1 MIPLRDTAKSRTVPV
16 LVLLL
21 IFLNAFVFVIELTL
35 GDRIGTF
42 FMEAGFV
49 PGKFFSGES
58 YGGSVLA
65 LKRFSPLFS
74 SLFVH
79 GGWMHLI
86 GNMLFLW
93 VFGDNVE
100 DHVGKVKFLILY
112 FSSGVIAS
120 LAQGAVSSGSNI
132 PLVGASGAIAGILG
146 AYYLLFPFSKVLTL
160 IPIVIFPLF
169 VEIPAAVFLIYW
181 FFLQLLSGALS
192 LSGPQWSQ
200 VAWWAHIG
208 GFAWGLLFTLVFG
221 KPRRRYS

>member
-1 MIPLRDTAKSRTVPV
+1 
-16 LVLLL
+16 
-21 IFLNAFVFVIELTL
+21 
-35 GDRIGTF
+35 
-42 FMEAGFV
+42 
-49 PGKFFSGES
+49 
-58 YGGSVLA
+58 
-65 LKRFSPLFS
+65 
-74 SLFVH
+74 
-79 GGWMHLI
+79 MHLI

-120 LAQGAVSSGSNI
+120 LAQGAVSSGSGI